1 MNKSEEKLGHAPLKL
16 AEEVGVVALVTGD
29 AEELVEVDVELGE
42 GVEALFPFL
51 NFVSVSVSSVFRL
64 LLLLLLRPALVLL
77 ATAAAAAA
85 AAAVVKL

>member
-29 AEELVEVDVELGE
+29 EELVEVDVELGE